1 MELEDSRITVVGLG
15 LMGGSLALDLL
26 EQGMRL
32 SGVDSDPHTARLA
45 RNAGIATVDIN
56 TALTSSDV
64 LVLATPVRETLRL
77 LETFRSHPP
86 ELELVI
92 DLGST
97 KRQIVEAMDALPDG
111 LAAIGGHPLCGKE
124 LSGFQQ
130 AQIGLYQG
138 SRFVLTS
145 SSHTTEAALATAEQ
159 LVDSIGA
166 TPLQMDATRHDQLL
180 GAASHLPYLLAVAL
194 TGAVES
200 LGKEDAAIWD
210 VVASG
215 FLSSSRLAASDPT
228 MMIDI
233 LATNREMVLAALA
246 RAQAELDQLSG
257 LLSTGENEA
266 LRGYLQPLQQ
276 RRASLQNREG
286 VPHGA

>member
-26 EQGMRL
+26 EQGTRL

-97 KRQIVEAMDALPDG
+97 KQQIVEAMDALPDG

-180 GAASHLPYLLAVAL
+180 GTASHLPYLLAVAL
-194 TGAVES
+194 TGAAES
-200 LGKEDAAIWD
+200 LGREDAAIWD

-233 LATNREMVLAALA
+233 LATNREMVLAALG
-246 RAQAELDQLSG
+246 RAQAGLDQLSG

-266 LRGYLQPLQQ
+266 LRSHLQPLQQ
-276 RRASLQNREG
+276 RRASLQNREEI
-286 VPHGA
+286 PHGA

>member
-266 LRGYLQPLQQ
+266 LRGHLQPLQQ

-286 VPHGA
+286 IPHGA

>member
-32 SGVDSDPHTARLA
+32 SGVDSDPHSARLA
-45 RNAGIATVDIN
+45 RSAGIATVDIN

-97 KRQIVEAMDALPDG
+97 KQQIVEAMDALPDG

-166 TPLQMDATRHDQLL
+166 TPLQMDASRHDQLL

-200 LGKEDAAIWD
+200 LGKEDAAVWD

-228 MMIDI
+228 MMVDI

-246 RAQAELDQLSG
+246 RAQAELDRLSG

-266 LRGYLQPLQQ
+266 LRGHLQPLQQ
-276 RRASLQNREG
+276 RRASLQSREG

>member
-210 VVASG
+210 VVSSG

-246 RAQAELDQLSG
+246 RAQAELDRLSG
-257 LLSTGENEA
+257 FLSTGENEA
-266 LRGYLQPLQQ
+266 LRGHLQPLQQ

-286 VPHGA
+286 IPHGA

>member
-266 LRGYLQPLQQ
+266 LRGHLQPLQQ

>member
-32 SGVDSDPHTARLA
+32 SGVDSDPHTVRLA

-130 AQIGLYQG
+130 AQIGLFQG

-145 SSHTTEAALATAEQ
+145 SSHTTEAALAIAEQ

-266 LRGYLQPLQQ
+266 LRGHLQPLQQ
-276 RRASLQNREG
+276 RRASLQNRGG

>member
-32 SGVDSDPHTARLA
+32 SGVDSDPHSARLA

-97 KRQIVEAMDALPDG
+97 KQQIVEAMDALPDG

-166 TPLQMDATRHDQLL
+166 TPLQMDASRHDQLL

-200 LGKEDAAIWD
+200 LGKEDAAVWD

-228 MMIDI
+228 MMVDI

-246 RAQAELDQLSG
+246 RAQAELDRLSG

-266 LRGYLQPLQQ
+266 LRGHLQPLQQ
-276 RRASLQNREG
+276 RRASLQSREG

>member
-1 MELEDSRITVVGLG
+1 
-15 LMGGSLALDLL
+15 
-26 EQGMRL
+26 
-32 SGVDSDPHTARLA
+32 
-45 RNAGIATVDIN
+45 
-56 TALTSSDV
+56 
-64 LVLATPVRETLRL
+64 
-77 LETFRSHPP
+77 
-86 ELELVI
+86 
-92 DLGST
+92 
-97 KRQIVEAMDALPDG
+97 
-111 LAAIGGHPLCGKE
+111 
-124 LSGFQQ
+124 
-130 AQIGLYQG
+130 
-138 SRFVLTS
+138 
-145 SSHTTEAALATAEQ
+145 
-159 LVDSIGA
+159 
-166 TPLQMDATRHDQLL
+166 MDATRHDQLL

-266 LRGYLQPLQQ
+266 LRGHLQPLQQ

-286 VPHGA
+286 IPHGA

>member
-1 MELEDSRITVVGLG
+1 MELADSRITIIGLG
-15 LMGGSLALDLL
+15 LMGGSLALDLV
-26 EQGMRL
+26 EQGMQL

-77 LETFRSHPP
+77 LKTFRSHPP
-86 ELELVI
+86 QLELVI

-97 KRQIVEAMDALPDG
+97 KRQIVEAMDALPES

-130 AQIGLYQG
+130 AQVGLFEG
-138 SRFVLTS
+138 SRFVLTPG
-145 SSHTTEAALATAEQ
+145 SHTTEAALAIAEQ
-159 LVDSIGA
+159 LIDSLGA
-166 TPLQMDATRHDQLL
+166 TPLHMDASRHDQLL

-246 RAQAELDQLSG
+246 RAQAELEQLSG
-257 LLSTGENEA
+257 LLSTGEDEA
-266 LRGYLQPLQQ
+266 LRSHLQPLQQ
-276 RRASLQNREG
+276 RRSSLQVHDG
-286 VPHGA
+286 MAHGA

>member
-56 TALTSSDV
+56 TALTSGDV

-246 RAQAELDQLSG
+246 RAQAELDRLSG

-266 LRGYLQPLQQ
+266 LRGHLQPLQQ

>member
-56 TALTSSDV
+56 TAFTSSDV

-130 AQIGLYQG
+130 AQIGLFQG

-145 SSHTTEAALATAEQ
+145 SSHTTEAALATAEH

-266 LRGYLQPLQQ
+266 LRGHLEPLQQ

>member
-26 EQGMRL
+26 EQGTRL

-97 KRQIVEAMDALPDG
+97 KQQIVEAMDALPDG

-180 GAASHLPYLLAVAL
+180 GTASHLPYLLAVAL
-194 TGAVES
+194 TGAAES
-200 LGKEDAAIWD
+200 LGREDAAIWD

-233 LATNREMVLAALA
+233 LATNREMVLAALG
-246 RAQAELDQLSG
+246 RAQAGLDQLSG

-266 LRGYLQPLQQ
+266 LRSHLQPLQQ
-276 RRASLQNREG
+276 RRASVQNREG
-286 VPHGA
+286 IPHGA